1 MGIQPAIGK
10 EITVWGRKGKIIG
23 VTKDFNFSSLR
34 DLIEPVIL
42 RIPEPEKRNIFYRD
56 LSVRVSPHS
65 VHEIISYI
73 QETWKSFYPDQP
85 FSFYFVDE
93 NQNANY
99 FAEQR
104 MGDIFKYFSL
114 LAILIACLGLY
125 GLTAF
130 MIEGKIK
137 DIGVHKVFGA
147 SISKIVFWLLKKYVW
162 WIIIANAIAWPFAY
176 YGMSKWLQNFAY
188 RIDMTVWPFL
198 WAGLLALVIALLTVS
213 WQSLQAATANPVEA
227 LRYE

>member
-1 MGIQPAIGK
+1 
-10 EITVWGRKGKIIG
+10 
-23 VTKDFNFSSLR
+23 
-34 DLIEPVIL
+34 
-42 RIPEPEKRNIFYRD
+42 
-56 LSVRVSPHS
+56 
-65 VHEIISYI
+65 
-73 QETWKSFYPDQP
+73 
-85 FSFYFVDE
+85 
-93 NQNANY
+93 
-99 FAEQR
+99 
-104 MGDIFKYFSL
+104 
-114 LAILIACLGLY
+114 
-125 GLTAF
+125 
-130 MIEGKIK
+130 GKIK